1 MGLDAFE
8 VTSLVTGIVSVLSSV
23 VVLALAV
30 ARYVKRLKPFE
41 EEQKETIRFSRTWY
55 LVLSVVL
62 AAASTAGLTGTV
74 IGIATKDEEAS
85 I

>member
-8 VTSLVTGIVSVLSSV
+8 VTSLVTGIVSVLASV

-41 EEQKETIRFSRTWY
+41 EEQKDTIKFSRTWY
-55 LVLSVVL
+55 LVLSVIL
-62 AAASTAGLTGTV
+62 AAASAAGFTGTL
-74 IGIATKDEEAS
+74 ISIAKKDDEEP
-85 I
+85 